1 MTRPFSPCLP
11 RLFALRQ
18 SRTLHDIPY
27 RPCLRFRPSTIPNVT
42 LPSIPASTRR
52 NLPCQYA
59 VCLNYRSSPALPY
72 PAPPRHDGPSLP
84 FNPCDFPPFHDASF
98 HSCLHAPQHSATFH
112 SPTHLASP
120 ASTLHSVPIRSPTVP
135 SSPALDFQ
143 FAPNRFPPI
152 RYMSNLVTPFLQ
164 FQAICLIKQSQII
177 QSLIPPIALN
187 QVALLQFQLV
197 AQPLQLNSQCRLPL
211 AFQRHI

>member
-27 RPCLRFRPSTIPNVT
+27 RPCLRLRPSTIPNVT

-59 VCLNYRSSPALPY
+59 VCLNYRSSPASTLRNIP
-72 PAPPRHDGPSLP
+72 PHSIPRPTWLRLPPRSTPCRSGPRQSHPL
-84 FNPCDFPPFHDASF
+84 
-98 HSCLHAPQHSATFH
+98 Q
-112 SPTHLASP
+112 
-120 ASTLHSVPIRSPTVP
+120 
-135 SSPALDFQ
+135 
-143 FAPNRFPPI
+143 
-152 RYMSNLVTPFLQ
+152 Q

-197 AQPLQLNSQCRLPL
+197 VQPLQLNSQCRLPL

>member
-27 RPCLRFRPSTIPNVT
+27 RPCLRLRPSTIPNVT

-59 VCLNYRSSPALPY
+59 VCLNYRSSPAFQSVRLSTIPRRFV
-72 PAPPRHDGPSLP
+72 PFLPPRSTPCRSGPRQSHPL
-84 FNPCDFPPFHDASF
+84 
-98 HSCLHAPQHSATFH
+98 Q
-112 SPTHLASP
+112 
-120 ASTLHSVPIRSPTVP
+120 
-135 SSPALDFQ
+135 
-143 FAPNRFPPI
+143 
-152 RYMSNLVTPFLQ
+152 Q

-187 QVALLQFQLV
+187 QVSLLQSQLV
-197 AQPLQLNSQCRLPL
+197 VQPLQLNSQCRLPL